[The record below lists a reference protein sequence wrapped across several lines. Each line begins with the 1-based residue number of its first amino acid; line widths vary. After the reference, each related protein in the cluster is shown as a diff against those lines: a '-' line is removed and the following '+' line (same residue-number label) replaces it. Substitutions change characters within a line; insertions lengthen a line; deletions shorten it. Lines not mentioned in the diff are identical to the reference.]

1 MHDEYAIQDLIS
13 RYSDAITRRDW
24 QTVSSV
30 FAAGASWQVLG
41 VPEFR
46 FEGDKVGSGIR
57 SLVEPANYLIQM
69 NTPAIVQVNGNTATA
84 RSTIFETG
92 EYEAGRFQP
101 FKCRFESFGIYS
113 DRLRKDDGSWRFAAR
128 EFTMLNMR
136 IIPSDDE
143 AKS

>member
-1 MHDEYAIQDLIS
+1 MRDEYEIQDLIS

-24 QTVSSV
+24 STVTSV
-30 FAAGASWQVLG
+30 FASDASWQVLG
-41 VPEFR
+41 QPDFR
-46 FEGDKVGSGIR
+46 FEGDKVGPGIR

-69 NTPAIVQVNGNTATA
+69 NTPAIVAVNGSNATA

-113 DRLRKDDGSWRFAAR
+113 DRLRKEDGRWRFASR

-136 IIPSDDE
+136 ISRIQEGTS
-143 AKS
+143 